1 MSTLD
6 VRPIDIQATAALRA
20 AFVAS
25 KPDWEAVCDAVLAG
39 ADANA
44 RLPARRRGV
53 TALQIAVL
61 YGFTPAVN
69 TLLDCGADPAAG
81 SERHSSALNAAVR
94 LGFTAI
100 AKALL
105 EHGADPGA
113 KDLDGRPPLMSAV
126 RCGHTAIAKLLLDH
140 GADPNATDAEGQ
152 TTLMHVP
159 DTAWSRIEGSELI
172 DLLVRRGADPL
183 ARDALGRTTLSI
195 FAKPRRWDLLSSL
208 DIALADPRQ
217 SAARHR
223 VLARLNAAQRH
234 RWLPRSTAAAS
245 TSVARYHWNRHP

>member
-81 SERHSSALNAAVR
+81 SEEADGVAGLSKPALPS
-94 LGFTAI
+94 
-100 AKALL
+100 K
-105 EHGADPGA
+105 PGTS
-113 KDLDGRPPLMSAV
+113 D
-126 RCGHTAIAKLLLDH
+126 
-140 GADPNATDAEGQ
+140 
-152 TTLMHVP
+152 
-159 DTAWSRIEGSELI
+159 RIGS
-172 DLLVRRGADPL
+172 
-183 ARDALGRTTLSI
+183 
-195 FAKPRRWDLLSSL
+195 K
-208 DIALADPRQ
+208 
-217 SAARHR
+217 
-223 VLARLNAAQRH
+223 
-234 RWLPRSTAAAS
+234 
-245 TSVARYHWNRHP
+245 